1 MGRGGEKLQHTGMR
15 DIAVKSIPDT
25 RKARAK
31 VLWQTL
37 RKSEEVS
44 GLKERR

>member
-15 DIAVKSIPDT
+15 DISVKSIPDT
-25 RKARAK
+25 RKGSSKGPVAEAQEERG
-31 VLWQTL
+31 L
-37 RKSEEVS
+37 R